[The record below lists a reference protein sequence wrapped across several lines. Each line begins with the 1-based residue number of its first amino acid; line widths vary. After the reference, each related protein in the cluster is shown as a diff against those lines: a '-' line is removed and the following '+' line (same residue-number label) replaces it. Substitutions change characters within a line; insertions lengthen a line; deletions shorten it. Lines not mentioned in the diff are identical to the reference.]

1 MNKFKQIILLTYLSL
16 ISVSVSSEDVLL
28 ETYMTEEEFVQF
40 KERVGRAVAEH
51 PEFKSSQANLKATYA
66 QLKGSKAA
74 LRPQIKVLLD
84 SNNAIARKYKNE
96 ATNLVERSQAD
107 HKTNVRFSINQLL
120 YDFGASQYEVSM
132 NESLTKASRAD
143 LSNKV
148 LELLYL
154 SIKSY
159 IDVSSYIN
167 FVKVVEDSYVRHT
180 TIKERIQQ
188 RVDSGLAAGRELSRA
203 EAREAEAFA
212 KLTSVRQNL
221 GVAVSNFR
229 IYFPDGDL
237 PEKLPYYPYKL
248 STNIMKSQKIMFNRN
263 PLILQANEQLLASKY
278 KTKNVNASTLPRLDL
293 ELKKQHYNVT
303 QESDEFDFYS
313 GVNFSYDL
321 YTGGRNEALKEQAQA
336 EQDMSFNDR
345 DALIQNLTS
354 QLRESVKNL
363 NLLPDR
369 LNAYKGAYLANKKSQ
384 YFAQEEFRSSNA
396 VLLDL
401 LQTERDFLD
410 ASESLIETLRASEIQ
425 KYSYLQLIGEL
436 GDTFQIILD

>member
-148 LELLYL
+148 LEDFFLMSQCKHFAVAPTSFHWWAAWLNNGADKICL
-154 SIKSY
+154 RPSNEFLNPSNNSDFWPKNWISI
-159 IDVSSYIN
+159 
-167 FVKVVEDSYVRHT
+167 
-180 TIKERIQQ
+180 
-188 RVDSGLAAGRELSRA
+188 
-203 EAREAEAFA
+203 
-212 KLTSVRQNL
+212 
-221 GVAVSNFR
+221 
-229 IYFPDGDL
+229 
-237 PEKLPYYPYKL
+237 
-248 STNIMKSQKIMFNRN
+248 
-263 PLILQANEQLLASKY
+263 
-278 KTKNVNASTLPRLDL
+278 
-293 ELKKQHYNVT
+293 
-303 QESDEFDFYS
+303 
-313 GVNFSYDL
+313 
-321 YTGGRNEALKEQAQA
+321 
-336 EQDMSFNDR
+336 
-345 DALIQNLTS
+345 
-354 QLRESVKNL
+354 
-363 NLLPDR
+363 
-369 LNAYKGAYLANKKSQ
+369 
-384 YFAQEEFRSSNA
+384 
-396 VLLDL
+396 
-401 LQTERDFLD
+401 
-410 ASESLIETLRASEIQ
+410 
-425 KYSYLQLIGEL
+425 
-436 GDTFQIILD
+436 